1 MNEEERIKALQN
13 MIEKQIKEVKQAKTI
28 FVVHTTCGIIIADD
42 YRFGQYFE
50 EQMDLYRDKNLIAII
65 NIWNIEYID

>member
-1 MNEEERIKALQN
+1 MNEEERIKALQYE
-13 MIEKQIKEVKQAKTI
+13 IESQIKNVKKTKTI
-28 FVVHTTCGIIIADD
+28 FVVHTTCGIIIADN

-50 EQMDLYRDKNLIAII
+50 EYMDLYRNETFIACI